1 MTAFE
6 PLLTKADVATLLRC
20 SERTIERQV
29 KLGAFPP
36 AQRFGKEALWF
47 ESVVHAWLAS
57 CRDRQQR
64 WLEQSACQLT
74 GSVPADE
81 APVRPLAPPSTD
93 EVKQKATKRR
103 SKEWAGTKQCQ
114 PLFQAV

>member
-6 PLLTKADVATLLRC
+6 PLLTKADVANLLRC

-29 KLGAFPP
+29 KLGEFPP

-57 CRDRQQR
+57 CRERQQS
-64 WLEQSACQLT
+64 WLEQKAGQQ
-74 GSVPADE
+74 SVPAPVE
-81 APVRPLAPPSTD
+81 VAPVSPLAMPSIND
-93 EVKQKATKRR
+93 AESKPTKRP
-103 SKEWAGTKQCQ
+103 SKEWVGTRQCQ
-114 PLFQAV
+114 PLFQTD